1 MIRKDKTIDNVIT
14 ETNLSIPLFIK
25 GKVRDTYDL
34 GNNLLIIATDRIS
47 AFDVVLPAGIPGK
60 GAVLNQISAFWF
72 SRTKDVIPNHVIETI
87 YNITR
92 IKKYITLDNN
102 KDLPDYLT
110 GRSMVVKKAKR
121 IPVECVVRGFLAG
134 SGWVEY
140 IKSRSICGVSLPGG
154 LRESEELPEPIF
166 TPTTKADTG
175 HDMPL
180 TNSEM
185 EKIIGREIANEIK
198 EKSLN
203 IYMSALEYA
212 RGVGIIIAD
221 TKMEF
226 GIDEEGK
233 LILIDELLTPD
244 SSRFWDVKSYTIG
257 RSQESYDKQPVRD
270 WLINSGWNKEPPAP
284 SLPQEVIKSTSK
296 RYKTAFEKLT
306 GNKLQ

>member
-1 MIRKDKTIDNVIT
+1 MIHKDKTIDKVIT
-14 ETNLSIPLFIK
+14 ETKLPVPLFIK

-34 GNNLLIIATDRIS
+34 GKYLLIIATDRIS
-47 AFDVVLPAGIPGK
+47 AFDVVLPGGIPGK
-60 GAVLNQISAFWF
+60 GAVLNQISTFWF
-72 SRTKDVIPNHVIETI
+72 SRTTDVIPNHVIETI
-87 YNITR
+87 YNITK
-92 IKKYITLDNN
+92 IKNYITLENN
-102 KDLPDYLT
+102 KDFPDYLT

-121 IPVECVVRGFLAG
+121 IPVECVVRGYLAG

-140 IKSRSICGVSLPGG
+140 IKSRSICGISLPVG
-154 LRESEELPEPIF
+154 LKESEELPEPIF

-185 EKIIGREIANEIK
+185 EKLIGREIANEIK

-226 GIDEEGK
+226 GIDEEGE

-244 SSRFWDVKSYTIG
+244 SSRFWDVESYTVG
-257 RSQESYDKQPVRD
+257 KSQESFDKQPVRD
-270 WLINSGWNKEPPAP
+270 WLTNSGWNKEPPAP
-284 SLPQEVIKSTSK
+284 TLPPEVIKSTTK

-306 GNKLQ
+306 GHKLQ